1 MPVCFAAATVTKKES
16 EPMGT
21 KKIEE
26 KKGKGEKKYKY
37 RSDGSG
43 YSIKT
48 MVPDAAPGEYIASIK
63 RIEMRPDKN
72 QDPRMDISWQISEAV
87 TESDECAKSEKS
99 FVTDRISFLPL
110 SAGRRGNIHKQ
121 QLRKLCSHLN
131 VDIDLVPTLQDGAND
146 EDFDELIEAL
156 KEAGQDV
163 TIWVTHRESEGEGG
177 EKQTWVDVKYTAPRS
192 TAASKAKDEDEDE
205 EEESDDDEDEDEDEK
220 PRKKSKAK
228 AKDEDEEEED
238 DEDEEEDEDEDDDDD
253 DDDDEEEEERSS
265 KKKKKSKR

>member
-1 MPVCFAAATVTKKES
+1 MGTK
-16 EPMGT
+16 T

-87 TESDECAKSEKS
+87 TESDECSKSEKS

-110 SAGRRGNIHKQ
+110 SAGRRGNISKQ
-121 QLRKLCSHLN
+121 QLRKLCSHLD
-131 VDIDLVPTLQDGAND
+131 VDLDLVPTLQDGAND

-163 TIWVTHRESEGEGG
+163 TIWVAHRESEGDDG
-177 EKQTWVDVKYTAPRS
+177 EKQTWVDVKYVAPRS
-192 TAASKAKDEDEDE
+192 SAATKAKDEDEDE
-205 EEESDDDEDEDEDEK
+205 EDEEDDEDEEDEKPKKSKSKAKDDDEDEEDDEDEDEDE
-220 PRKKSKAK
+220 
-228 AKDEDEEEED
+228 DED
-238 DEDEEEDEDEDDDDD
+238 DED
-253 DDDDEEEEERSS
+253 DDDDEEEEEEKPS
-265 KKKKKSKR
+265 KKSKKSKR